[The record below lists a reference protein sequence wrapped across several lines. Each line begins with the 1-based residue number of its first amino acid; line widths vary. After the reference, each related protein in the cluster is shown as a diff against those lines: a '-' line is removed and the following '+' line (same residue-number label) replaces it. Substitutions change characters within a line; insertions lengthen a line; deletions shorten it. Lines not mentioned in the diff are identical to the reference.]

1 MNELEYINTGV
12 PQEEPQRQYYFM
24 KKGRELAAQLSR
36 QAGRRLTFC
45 VTTFGCQV
53 NTVHEI
59 EKAA

>member
-1 MNELEYINTGV
+1 MGQYASRNDKQELVLQQEY
-12 PQEEPQRQYYFM
+12 M
-24 KKGRELAAQLSR
+24 KKAVSYVADLKQQLGRQPLC
-36 QAGRRLTFC
+36 C

>member
-1 MNELEYINTGV
+1 MAQFTSANDEKELALQKEY
-12 PQEEPQRQYYFM
+12 M
-24 KKGRELAAQLSR
+24 KKAASYV
-36 QAGRRLTFC
+36 AGLEVQIGHKPLCC

>member
-1 MNELEYINTGV
+1 MRKYASKNDGKELAL
-12 PQEEPQRQYYFM
+12 QEEAM
-24 KKGRELAAQLSR
+24 KKASAYVADLARKLDR
-36 QAGRRLTFC
+36 QPLCC